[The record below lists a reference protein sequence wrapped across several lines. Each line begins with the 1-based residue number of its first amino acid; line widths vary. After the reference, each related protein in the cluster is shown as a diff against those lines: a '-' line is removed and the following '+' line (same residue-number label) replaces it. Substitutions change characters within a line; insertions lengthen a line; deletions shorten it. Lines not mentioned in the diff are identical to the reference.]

1 MKTILHTIDTTGP
14 GGAETVFIDL
24 ATRLPKEKYRSIVVI
39 RGKGWVYEELCRR
52 GVTPILLDSK
62 GSFNLRYLW
71 RLRKIIQREGVDLIQ
86 SHLLGTGVYCSLLG
100 LITGKPVISTFH
112 GSVDIGENERF
123 KGLKFAAIN
132 AGASRIVAVT
142 DSLLDDIVS
151 RTSLREKK
159 ACVIYNGI
167 DTSVFIRP
175 HSSTLRD
182 KYGWSEKEIII
193 GSLGN
198 IRPAKG
204 YDILLKAAALLVRSD
219 YSYRFVIAGQGK
231 GKLYD
236 QLLVLRKE
244 LALEESV
251 QFLGFLDDAADFLAS
266 IDIFLSSS
274 ISEGLP
280 LSAIQA
286 MVAELPIV
294 ATRCGGYVGLI
305 SEGKNGLLVDV
316 NNPDAIAD
324 TIEML
329 AADSDLQNKLAKNAK
344 TYAIETYDLEVK
356 YCRASYQNGFM
367 SFIRFTSCRVE
378 NSDGVKNCNSEPSL
392 VLSGICLSLSVR

>member
-24 ATRLPKEKYRSIVVI
+24 VTRLPKDKYRSVVVI
-39 RGKGWVYEELCRR
+39 RGKGWVYEELGRR

-71 RLRKIIQREGVDLIQ
+71 QLRKIIRDQGVDLIQ
-86 SHLLGTGVYCSLLG
+86 SHLLGTSVYCSLVG
-100 LITGKPVISTFH
+100 LLTGKPVIATFH
-112 GSVDIGENERF
+112 GAVDVGENERL

-151 RTSLREKK
+151 RTSLRKNK
-159 ACVIYNGI
+159 TCIIYNGI
-167 DTSVFIRP
+167 NTSVFVRP
-175 HSSTLRD
+175 RSNTLRQ
-182 KYGWSEKEIII
+182 KYGWNDDVIII

-204 YDILLKAAALLVRSD
+204 YDILLKAASQLENSD
-219 YSYRFVIAGQGK
+219 HDYRFVIAGQGK
-231 GKLYD
+231 GALFEEIKA
-236 QLLVLRKE
+236 LRKE
-244 LALEESV
+244 LGLEEKV
-251 QFLGFLDDAADFLAS
+251 QFPGFLDDAGDFLAS

-286 MVAELPIV
+286 MVAALPMV
-294 ATRCGGYVGLI
+294 ATRCGGYEGLI
-305 SEGKNGLLVDV
+305 TDGENGLLVEV
-316 NNPDAIAD
+316 GSPGAIAEA
-324 TIEML
+324 IEKL
-329 AADSDLQNKLAKNAK
+329 VLDADLQSRLAQNAK
-344 TYAIETYDLEVK
+344 AYATKTYDLQVMLDAYMQVYDDFLDMDK
-356 YCRASYQNGFM
+356 
-367 SFIRFTSCRVE
+367 
-378 NSDGVKNCNSEPSL
+378 
-392 VLSGICLSLSVR
+392 